1 MSLSGE
7 LNEKQKIELER
18 NVALVL
24 QQNNELSVLK
34 GKMAHMTSLLEKKD
48 RELEVFKEA
57 LRCVE
62 CPRGV
67 GRPGTLKC
75 PGNLARRG
83 GAQ

>member
-34 GKMAHMTSLLEKKD
+34 EKMAHMTSLMEKKD

-57 LRCVE
+57 LRCVA
-62 CPRGV
+62 CLHGV
-67 GRPGTLKC
+67 GRPGASKGTR
-75 PGNLARRG
+75 NLAQRERV
-83 GAQ
+83 Q